1 MKTMPPTYRSE
12 KPIQIQ
18 EMDFNMIRG
27 SAHIGL
33 YGDPG
38 MGKTR
43 MAKRIAKFLIEVR
56 KVQRVV
62 VVVGNP
68 DTASEWYHIVPELN
82 VYSCKNPEH
91 ISQLDD
97 IFEYSA
103 HQVAKLREEH
113 QESRVDTPFMV
124 PKKYQYLA
132 IFDDTGGDSDFMKTP
147 TVYKFATESRHGAF
161 TTIWNL
167 QYISMLPK
175 KARTLHTHLG
185 IFNTVSHTQIDY
197 IYKEYTGKKI
207 DKRKFEKL
215 LGRLTPKPNHLMWID
230 KSPETPRT
238 FSNMFRY
245 FVNEDMSVISA
256 CVDRLEDFNRSH
268 YLSDSTRTKIDDIL
282 STANEWRQ
290 KMDGDD
296 TRSSWSWQSQMTET
310 LDRMDPRMLAKVVG
324 ARTPHDE
331 FAVTFLKNH
340 QPTPTITPFT
350 TTFEHFSSQ
359 LDDVPEDRADDD
371 ADEDRKHQDA

>member
-1 MKTMPPTYRSE
+1 MGKEMPRNNE

-43 MAKRIAKFLIEVR
+43 MAKRLAKFFIEVR
-56 KVQRVV
+56 KVQRVI

-68 DTASEWYHIVPELN
+68 DTASEWYDIVPALN

-91 ISQLDD
+91 VAQLDD

-113 QESRVDTPFMV
+113 QERRDGTPFMV
-124 PKKYQYLA
+124 PQKYQYLA
-132 IFDDTGGDSDFMKTP
+132 IFDDTGGDKDFMNSP
-147 TVYKFATESRHGAF
+147 AVGKFATESRHGAF

-207 DKRKFEKL
+207 ERKKFEKL

-245 FVNEDMSVISA
+245 FVNDDMPVISS
-256 CVDRLEDFNRSH
+256 CVDRLEDFNRRNYMSE
-268 YLSDSTRTKIDDIL
+268 STRLKIDDVL
-282 STANEWRQ
+282 HTANEWRH
-290 KMDGDD
+290 KVDADD
-296 TRSSWSWQSQMTET
+296 DRASWSWQSQMTET

-340 QPTPTITPFT
+340 QPTITPFT
-350 TTFEHFSSQ
+350 TTFAHFSSQ
-359 LDDVPEDRADDD
+359 LDDVPEDDVGG
-371 ADEDRKHQDA
+371 ERKHDQDQHDA